1 MRPGDLLLP
10 NEYQIQ
16 RGDPLSGLV
25 LDTRCV
31 LRSTQ
36 YKVFLTNENT
46 VWLDESSVKGLFNVV
61 QLSDTKDQD

>member
-16 RGDPLSGLV
+16 RGDPLAGLI
-25 LDTRCV
+25 LDTKRV

-46 VWLDESSVKGLFNVV
+46 VWLDESSIKGLFNVV
-61 QLSDTKDQD
+61 QCSDAES